1 MDVRLYTRPQLG
13 ATYDQQLR
21 LALAAEQAGFSGFFL
36 PDHYLT
42 MGGGDGLPG
51 PSDAWTVLAG
61 LARETTTIRLGTLVS
76 SVTFR
81 LPGVLAIQ
89 VAQVDQM
96 SGGRVELGLGAG
108 WFEAE
113 HTAYGLPFP
122 PLGERFDWLAEQLA
136 IVTGLWTTP
145 LGHTFEHP
153 GPRWP
158 ISGSPGLPKPV
169 QAPHPPI
176 VMGGSGRRRTP
187 ALAARYA
194 AEFNVPFAPRAQ
206 TQELIDGVHDACR
219 AIGRDPSSLVLSYA
233 ASTAVGTTPADVDRR
248 VAFTRRPADELR
260 EVGFVGSPDEIVD
273 KVGRYADLGVT
284 RVYLQLED
292 YDDLDALD
300 LLAEHVLP
308 QLS

>member
-21 LALAAEQAGFSGFFL
+21 LARLAEQAGFTGFFL

-42 MGGGDGLPG
+42 MGRSDGLPG

-108 WFEAE
+108 WYEAE

-122 PLGERFDWLAEQLA
+122 PLGERFDWLEEQLA
-136 IVTGLWTTP
+136 VVTGLWTTP
-145 LGHTFEHP
+145 PGGSFDHP

-158 ISGSPGLPKPV
+158 ISGSPALPKPV
-169 QAPHPPI
+169 QSPHPPLI
-176 VMGGSGRRRTP
+176 LGGSGRRRTP

-194 AEFNVPFAPRAQ
+194 AEFNVPFAPRER
-206 TQELIDGVHDACR
+206 TRELIDGVHEACR
-219 AIGRDPSSLVLSYA
+219 EIGRDPGSLVLSYA
-233 ASTAVGTTPADVDRR
+233 ATTAVGLSDADVERR
-248 VAFTRRPADELR
+248 ISFTGRPADEVR
-260 EVGFVGSPDEIVD
+260 QVGFVGSPGQVVD
-273 KVGRYADLGVT
+273 RIGRYAELGVE

-292 YDDLDALD
+292 YDDLAALD
-300 LLAEHVLP
+300 LLATEVLP
-308 QLS
+308 QVV